1 MRKETHNIATA
12 FSRGLSA
19 RGARTET
26 DGTHVWLHGNLIAW
40 RKPGGTICF
49 TLAGWPTV
57 TTRERL
63 NGLLVILG
71 YGAEFGVYQ
80 RKGRQ
85 WLCRVGMDDIE
96 IGDDEVFTTDCL
108 NMYRREVA

>member
-1 MRKETHNIATA
+1 MRKETYKIAEA
-12 FSRGLSA
+12 FRRGASA

-40 RKPGGTICF
+40 RKSSGTICF
-49 TLAGWPTV
+49 SLAGWPTV

-63 NGLLVILG
+63 NGLLIILG

-80 RKGRQ
+80 PKGRQ

-108 NMYRREVA
+108 NMYRRDAA